1 MEVGLKNPHI
11 PLLQILQKNIPADQG
26 FDVVGEGSIFLSCR
40 KVGPGLEF
48 RIQAKASEDLGAL
61 VGG

>member
-1 MEVGLKNPHI
+1 MEVGLKSTH

-26 FDVVGEGSIFLSCR
+26 LNVVGEGSIFLSCR
-40 KVGPGLEF
+40 NVGPGLELP
-48 RIQAKASEDLGAL
+48 IQAKASEDLGAL